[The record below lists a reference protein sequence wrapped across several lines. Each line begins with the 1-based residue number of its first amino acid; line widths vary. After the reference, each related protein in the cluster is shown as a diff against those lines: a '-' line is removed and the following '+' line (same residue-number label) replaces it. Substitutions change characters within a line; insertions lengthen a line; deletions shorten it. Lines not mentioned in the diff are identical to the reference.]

1 MCALLRKRQEHSQPR
16 YCVEIRCNEHL
27 LDMFCQ
33 RKIARQ
39 RSGCY
44 ICYLYCFF
52 QSVLYILQHRLAHTQ
67 SPVKMYAKSVPGCHA
82 VEAASSV
89 HQITD
94 RDYVLATLS
103 PACYLNRHHYIT
115 PHSIPQSP
123 SAPLLPEVLLHFR
136 FPHRLVP
143 LVHDPDGDI
152 IEPLGV
158 PKGLLILWIPPLSR
172 LPFVVLTRK
181 RVHVEVGS
189 WDRRVA
195 SAGSAC
201 RIVHRRRARHNFETD
216 GTIVWEKHGF
226 LDEEVFV
233 LFIELKSH

>member
-136 FPHRLVP
+136 FPHRLVL
-143 LVHDPDGDI
+143 LVHEPDGDI

-158 PKGLLILWIPPLSR
+158 LS
-172 LPFVVLTRK
+172 
-181 RVHVEVGS
+181 
-189 WDRRVA
+189 
-195 SAGSAC
+195 
-201 RIVHRRRARHNFETD
+201 
-216 GTIVWEKHGF
+216 
-226 LDEEVFV
+226 LDEG
-233 LFIELKSH
+233 SHRPHRPSTQQIQIRYPWGIHEIGLGEHAPPSRRHKRDPRA